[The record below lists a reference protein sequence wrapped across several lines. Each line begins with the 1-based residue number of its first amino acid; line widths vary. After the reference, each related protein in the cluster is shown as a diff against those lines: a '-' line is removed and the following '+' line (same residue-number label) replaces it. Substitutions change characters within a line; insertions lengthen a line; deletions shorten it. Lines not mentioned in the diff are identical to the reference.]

1 MSGRAPSVDT
11 EEPLLKRL
19 KTKEEKNEQSRVR
32 MARLRR
38 REREIALD
46 RVGVAR
52 YGMQL
57 YSRANVVRVYCN
69 IYIRHLCWG
78 RIFSTV
84 EASPWY
90 FRRRCFQIALI
101 LSYDTV

>member
-69 IYIRHLCWG
+69 IYIFATCVGVVYLVLLRQARGTFVVGVFKL
-78 RIFSTV
+78 R
-84 EASPWY
+84 
-90 FRRRCFQIALI
+90 
-101 LSYDTV
+101 SY